1 MGWGQLIGR
10 VDITTIMHSIYVSFF
25 LFRSDCD
32 GNKEVEKILVKEVR
46 GSFGKMKWKKAEITG
61 W

>member
-1 MGWGQLIGR
+1 
-10 VDITTIMHSIYVSFF
+10 MHSIYVSFF
-25 LFRSDCD
+25 LFKSDHD

-46 GSFGKMKWKKAEITG
+46 GSFGKVKWNKADIIG